1 MLLDSKQATADET
14 QRDTRLS
21 RVEVLRLALS
31 SAAALVL
38 LWPATISSVAL
49 AQVDSADL
57 LLTGGTIYD
66 GTGSEGATGDVA
78 FQGEK
83 IVAVGQFQVGKVD
96 RTVDCRGLV
105 IAPGFID
112 LHTHSDR
119 SITKPKTRDNLNYLT
134 QGCTTVV
141 TGNCGGGPIDVGE
154 FLKKV
159 DQTGAGTNIIHLVP
173 QGSLRGKV
181 MKSENRAPTPEEL
194 DQMKQLVDRAMRD
207 GAWGMSTGLIYVP
220 GIFAQTDELVELA
233 KVVSS
238 HGGLYVSHIRD
249 ESDKLIEAVDEAI
262 RIGRRAN
269 LPVHISH
276 FKVCGVPN
284 WGRIR
289 DAVRLIEEARREG
302 VTVTAEQYPY
312 VATSTSLV
320 DTLMRATEIPGGRE
334 NLFKRMDADP
344 ALKQKVRK
352 VIARRLKDTRKTVI
366 ASAKKYPQ
374 FVGKSLEQIAGEQ
387 ERDVIDLVLEIQR
400 NGGASVVNFTI
411 SEEDARYVMT
421 LPWVATASD
430 GAVRLPD
437 PKACPHPRNFGTFPR
452 KVGHYARR
460 EKVLSLAQAIRS
472 CTGLPADILG
482 LADRGYLRPGAYA
495 DVVVFDPETLIDQA
509 TFEEPN
515 QYSTGVKYLFV
526 AGKLTLEE
534 GKPSQTLYGR
544 ALRHRSELSE

>member
-1 MLLDSKQATADET
+1 MLLDSKQATADKT

-21 RVEVLRLALS
+21 RVEVLRLALL

-284 WGRIR
+284 WGLVR

-302 VTVTAEQYPY
+302 VTVTADQYPY

-344 ALKQKVRK
+344 ALEQKVRK